1 MRGTG
6 RWTAAAIII
15 ALGAC
20 ESGSPTE
27 PYNLVFD
34 PANFVAG
41 VDNPF
46 FPLVPGTT
54 FRFQG
59 DTDEGVETV
68 VVEVT
73 GQTRTVQGIATTV
86 VPWVIVSASAI
97 TPAGEGPGGL
107 TRRTSS
113 AKSGPGSW
121 PGPGRAGRGA
131 RAPRWWWGTRTPPA
145 RHGAGTSWPRPRWST
160 PRGQA
165 L

>member
-6 RWTAAAIII
+6 RWMAAAIII

-34 PANFVAG
+34 PANFVTG

-86 VPWVIVSASAI
+86 VRDRVYLDGDLVED
-97 TPAGEGPGGL
+97 TYD
-107 TRRTSS
+107 
-113 AKSGPGSW
+113 
-121 PGPGRAGRGA
+121 
-131 RAPRWWWGTRTPPA
+131 WWEVVLEDFEKYIGF
-145 RHGAGTSWPRPRWST
+145 
-160 PRGQA
+160 
-165 L
+165 